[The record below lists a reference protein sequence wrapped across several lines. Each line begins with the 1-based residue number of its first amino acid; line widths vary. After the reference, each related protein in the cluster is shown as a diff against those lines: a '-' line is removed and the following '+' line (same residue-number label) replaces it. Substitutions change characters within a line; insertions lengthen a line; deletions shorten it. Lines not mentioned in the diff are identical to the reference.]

1 MGLPRLS
8 VVGGS
13 LSASRA
19 FWPRRRCRR
28 PSQAGSDHNCT
39 DVSEAR
45 TSLLLLLY
53 AEQGRKVDLAL
64 IFRIPQTGV
73 SPDSSRPGLVSGQ
86 LGRPRAVF
94 CQKQSS
100 LGWGG
105 DKARSSGTAVIWKV
119 LCQRRASTTSA
130 SREQVDRPA
139 ARIRPAP
146 RSESSPLSTSTD
158 RGH

>member
-1 MGLPRLS
+1 MIQ
-8 VVGGS
+8 VVGS

-86 LGRPRAVF
+86 LGRPRGSLLPEAVLAGVGRR
-94 CQKQSS
+94 QSTEFRYS
-100 LGWGG
+100 SHLEGPLPETRQHDISFQRAG
-105 DKARSSGTAVIWKV
+105 RSPSRAYS
-119 LCQRRASTTSA
+119 AST
-130 SREQVDRPA
+130 E
-139 ARIRPAP
+139 
-146 RSESSPLSTSTD
+146 E
-158 RGH
+158 